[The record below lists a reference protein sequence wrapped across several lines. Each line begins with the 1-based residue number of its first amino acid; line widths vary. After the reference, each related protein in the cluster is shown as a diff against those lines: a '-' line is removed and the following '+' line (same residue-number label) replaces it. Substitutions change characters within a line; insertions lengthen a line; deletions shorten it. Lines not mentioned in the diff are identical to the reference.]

1 MEVHHPHHLHTHEN
15 AKKKFKEY
23 IFEFLMLFLAVTM
36 GFFAENKR
44 EFFVERE
51 REHQYMQS
59 FYEDLKRDTTEL
71 NAVRRTFVRQVR
83 YLDTTVKILFTSKTD
98 TASIQKLYQL
108 NLSTLGSRGVR
119 LIERTTAQL
128 KNAGGL
134 RLVENSK
141 ISDHIAVYWH
151 WASYIQAYGESTEE
165 LKIRAREKSYLIFN
179 NGFYQN
185 QEIGNTKYKVKPG
198 AVLMTYDK
206 NTLLEFANRL
216 HHIKNALNNVSIVQ
230 IDATTKV
237 AVDLMEEL
245 KNEYHVK

>member
-1 MEVHHPHHLHTHEN
+1 MEVHHHSHHP
-15 AKKKFKEY
+15 KKWKEY
-23 IFEFLMLFLAVTM
+23 ITEFLMLFLAVTM

-83 YLDTTVKILFTSKTD
+83 YLDNTVKILFTNKTD

>member
-1 MEVHHPHHLHTHEN
+1 MEVHHHSHHP
-15 AKKKFKEY
+15 KKWKEY
-23 IFEFLMLFLAVTM
+23 ITEFLMLFLAVTM

-83 YLDTTVKILFTSKTD
+83 YLDTTVKILFTNKTD